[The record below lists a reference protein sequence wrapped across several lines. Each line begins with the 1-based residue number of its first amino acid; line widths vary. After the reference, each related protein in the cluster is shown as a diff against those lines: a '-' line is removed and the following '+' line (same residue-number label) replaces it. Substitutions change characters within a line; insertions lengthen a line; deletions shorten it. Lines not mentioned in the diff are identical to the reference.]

1 MVSQVFGH
9 VVGVDTHAKT
19 HTLVAIDQLG
29 ARHGIAQTFPTNP
42 AGLKRAQA
50 WIERETTVPVL
61 VAMEGTGSYG
71 AQFCDLLVASGV
83 RVSETKPP
91 KRGVRRAG
99 KFDPIDAEH
108 AARYAL
114 ALPVEQLIT
123 PRDHAGDHAALTVL
137 LTARAALKRS
147 RGSSIN
153 RLTALLRGFGF
164 GLDVRTSLTDE
175 QISQV
180 AAWRAHRTDDA
191 GMVTI
196 RAEATREAQDIL
208 RRSVELK
215 ANEKGLLKHV
225 SALAPRLLAE
235 HGVGPY
241 VAAQLVVS
249 WSHKGRIRSEAAFA
263 RFAGAAPIPASSG
276 NTTRH
281 RLHRGGDRQLS
292 NALYVTAFYR
302 YHHDPVAYFAKK
314 TQEGQTRKEIIRS
327 LKLLHRPPP
336 LSRPGEPHRLAS
348 DTRHPS
354 PEPPTQRVEPSST
367 AHPATLTR
375 PKTISEL
382 GHQSGKD
389 LRPYA

>member
-1 MVSQVFGH
+1 MTMVSQVFRH

-29 ARHGIAQTFPTNP
+29 ARHSTAQTFPTNP
-42 AGLKRAQA
+42 GGLKRAKA
-50 WIERETTVPVL
+50 WIERETTAPVL

-71 AQFCDLLVASGV
+71 AQFCDLLIAAGM

-99 KFDPIDAEH
+99 KSDPIDAEH

-123 PRDHAGDHAALTVL
+123 PRNHAGDHAALTVL

-164 GLDVRTSLTDE
+164 GLDVRTSITDE

-215 ANEKGLLKHV
+215 TNEKGLLKHV
-225 SALAPRLLAE
+225 TALAPRLLAE

-241 VAAQLVVS
+241 VAAQLIVS

-263 RFAGAAPIPASSG
+263 RFAGVAPIPASSG

-281 RLHRGGDRQLS
+281 RLHRGGDRQLN

-302 YHHDPVAYFAKK
+302 YHHDPATVAYVTKK

-327 LKLLHRPPP
+327 LKRYIARRP
-336 LSRPGEPHRLAS
+336 LSRPRKPHRLGR
-348 DTRHPS
+348 DTPTKPPAHGSSRLRRPNPPS
-354 PEPPTQRVEPSST
+354 RRAQ
-367 AHPATLTR
+367 
-375 PKTISEL
+375 K
-382 GHQSGKD
+382 
-389 LRPYA
+389 